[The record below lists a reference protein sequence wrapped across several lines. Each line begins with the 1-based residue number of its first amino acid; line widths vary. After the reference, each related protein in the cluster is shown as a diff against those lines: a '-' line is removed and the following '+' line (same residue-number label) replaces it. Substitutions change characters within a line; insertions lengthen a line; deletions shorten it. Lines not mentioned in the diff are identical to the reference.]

1 MHLRLGDKRQRDWLV
16 AAVLA
21 VASLL
26 ELSLGPGPV
35 HQQVLGS
42 VFATAI
48 CATVAFRQRYPATAG
63 IAAQGLSALDFNT
76 WHNLQAGGWT
86 IAWFCSLY
94 GLAVWSTRWRFVAG
108 AAFVGLTDLLPVG
121 RDADPA
127 HWSSTAVGFALGTV
141 VVMTVIRRIVGDR
154 ESRARLAER
163 ERDVAAREAVV
174 EERARIARE
183 LHDAVA
189 HSVSMMVIQAGGER
203 RALGG
208 ASGTTG
214 EVLQTIEQIGRGAL
228 TEMRRLVGMLR
239 TGSGE
244 PADGL
249 APQPTLADLPTLMTQ
264 VREAGLPVE
273 FQIDGDRRELA
284 VGIEL
289 SAYRIV
295 QEALTNA
302 LKHAGRA
309 HAAVHVRYGPDSL
322 ELEITDDGGGIP
334 ADVPGGGHGLAGIR
348 ERVTLYGGKFD
359 ASAALGGGFAVR
371 VLLPLT

>member
-1 MHLRLGDKRQRDWLV
+1 MYLRLSDKRQRDWIV

-26 ELSLGPGPV
+26 QISLGPGPV
-35 HQQVLGS
+35 YQQALGAL
-42 VFATAI
+42 FAVVT
-48 CATVAFRQRYPATAG
+48 CATVGFRQRYPATAG
-63 IAAQGLSALDFNT
+63 ITAQGLMALDFLT
-76 WHNLQAGGWT
+76 WHNLAAGGWT

-94 GLAVWSTRWRFVAG
+94 GLAVWSSRWHFVAG
-108 AAFVGLTDLLPVG
+108 ATFVGLTDLSPVG
-121 RDADPA
+121 RDADPSN
-127 HWSSTAVGFALGTV
+127 WNSTAIGFALGTV
-141 VVMTVIRRIVGDR
+141 VVMLLVRRIVGDR
-154 ESRARLAER
+154 DSRARLAER

-189 HSVSMMVIQAGGER
+189 HSVSMMVIQAGAER
-203 RALGG
+203 RVLGPG
-208 ASGTTG
+208 DGSTR

-239 TGSGE
+239 TDSS
-244 PADGL
+244 DGL

-264 VREAGLPVE
+264 VREAGLPVD
-273 FQIDGDRRELA
+273 FQIDGERRELP

-309 HAAVHVRYGPDSL
+309 HAAVSVRYRPDSL
-322 ELEITDDGGGIP
+322 ELEITDDGAGIP

-359 ASAALGGGFAVR
+359 ASARPAGGFAVR
-371 VLLPLT
+371 VLLPVT